1 MNSKSMLMDGLA
13 DAFGF
18 VGGAL
23 MGFWLGRW
31 LGLDIFDTGY
41 SNTNIFG
48 IVLVGMGGGAG
59 IQMARL
65 LRKQDADKHGPHKDD
80 TPAGKE

>member
-1 MNSKSMLMDGLA
+1 MNLKSMLMDGLA

-23 MGFWLGRW
+23 MWFWLGRL

-48 IVLVGMGGGAG
+48 IVLVGMFGGAG

-65 LRKQDADKHGPHKDD
+65 LRKRSAANNGPHKDD
-80 TPAGKE
+80 PSADKE

>member
-1 MNSKSMLMDGLA
+1 MNLKSMLMDGLA

-23 MGFWLGRW
+23 VGFWLGRL

-48 IVLVGMGGGAG
+48 IVLVGMCGGAG

-65 LRKQDADKHGPHKDD
+65 LRKRNATRNGLHKDD
-80 TPAGKE
+80 PSADKE